1 MLFDPQGRGY
11 FLTANGK
18 QGQVAVDTGVGAR
31 REGDLDK
38 FGDKSETG
46 YDGELGSLPVLPEVE
61 KDTQTKFGLHR
72 TVWTLAWPSVM
83 TMLLQTLN
91 SFMDRG
97 FVGSLGS
104 DALAAVGV
112 GGMFMFLLMSVG
124 MSISTGTSALVS
136 RFTGAK
142 EPDQAKLAANQSLWV
157 GIIAAVLC
165 AALVWPL
172 RHLVVGW
179 MGVDPRAAALCVRYL
194 SLTLLGIPALFV
206 MLILSSVFR
215 GLGDT
220 VTPLRVMIGVNIIH
234 LGGDYLL
241 IFGQPVGVHFVIF
254 GHLIAAHFFTFPRMG
269 LMGGATA
276 LISSQVAGALLYFWF
291 LQRSAL
297 RGFGTRL
304 KRLDFDWA
312 KRILNIGLPAAG
324 QNVSRVL
331 SMMVFTGVLARS
343 PQATAA
349 VAALTIGLTSESIAF
364 MPGFAFSMAAGTL
377 TGQNL
382 GAGKPERAE
391 RAAWVS
397 LQQGLVIMI
406 IMGAVFFV
414 LARPF
419 AHIFTHDPHVVPLTV
434 AYLRIAALSEP
445 FLALGMILT
454 GALNGAGETK
464 APALAGIVTMWGVR
478 LPLAWLLIYG
488 LHYGATGAWWA
499 MTIST
504 ALNGVVA
511 LLLFKGGRWKQAV
524 V

>member
-1 MLFDPQGRGY
+1 M
-11 FLTANGK
+11 
-18 QGQVAVDTGVGAR
+18 AVDTGVGAR
-31 REGDLDK
+31 REGDLENFELENFDDK
-38 FGDKSETG
+38 LETG
-46 YDGELGSLPVLPEVE
+46 FDGEFGSLPMLPEVE
-61 KDTQTKFGLHR
+61 KDAETKAGLHR
-72 TVWTLAWPSVM
+72 TVWMLAWPSVM

-97 FVGSLGS
+97 FVGHLGS

-179 MGVDPRAAALCVRYL
+179 MGVDSHAAGLCVRYL

-220 VTPLRVMIGVNIIH
+220 VTPLRVMIGVNVIH

-241 IFGQPVGVHFVIF
+241 IFGHF
-254 GHLIAAHFFTFPRMG
+254 GFPKMG

-276 LISSQVAGALLYFWF
+276 LVSSQVVGALLYFWF

-297 RGFGTRL
+297 RGFATRL

-312 KRILNIGLPAAG
+312 KRILHIGLPAAG

-331 SMMVFTGVLARS
+331 SMMVFTGVLAWS

-391 RAAWVS
+391 RAAWAS
-397 LQQGLVIMI
+397 LQQGFGIMI
-406 IMGAVFFV
+406 VMGAVFFV

-464 APALAGIVTMWGVR
+464 APAWAGVATMWGVR

-504 ALNGVVA
+504 ALNGIVA
-511 LLLFKGGRWKQAV
+511 LILFKGGRWKQAEV
-524 V
+524 

>member
-1 MLFDPQGRGY
+1 M
-11 FLTANGK
+11 A
-18 QGQVAVDTGVGAR
+18 VVDTGVDAR
-31 REGDLDK
+31 REGDLDTK
-38 FGDKSETG
+38 ISETG
-46 YDGELGSLPVLPEVE
+46 FDGEIGSLPVQPEVE
-61 KDTQTKFGLHR
+61 VPAEASAEKAETKAGLHR
-72 TVWTLAWPSVM
+72 AVWMLAWPSVL
-83 TMLLQTLN
+83 TMLLQTFN
-91 SFMDRG
+91 SFLDRF
-97 FVGSLGS
+97 FVGHLGS

-112 GGMFMFLLMSVG
+112 GGQFMFLLMSLG
-124 MSISTGTSALVS
+124 MSIATGTSALVS
-136 RFTGAK
+136 RFTGAQ
-142 EPDQAKLAANQSLWV
+142 EMDQAKLAANQSLWV
-157 GIIAAVLC
+157 GVIAAVLC

-172 RHLVVGW
+172 RHLVIGW
-179 MGVDPRAAALCVRYL
+179 MGVDSHAAALCVRYL
-194 SLTLLGIPALFV
+194 GLTLVGIPALFV

-241 IFGQPVGVHFVIF
+241 IFGHF
-254 GHLIAAHFFTFPRMG
+254 GLPKMG

-276 LISSQVAGALLYFWF
+276 LISSQVVGALLYFWF

-297 RGFGTRL
+297 RGFATRL
-304 KRLDFDWA
+304 RHLDFDWA
-312 KRILNIGLPAAG
+312 RRILNIGLPAAG

-349 VAALTIGLTSESIAF
+349 VAALTIGLTSESVAF

-382 GAGKPERAE
+382 GAGNPERAE

-397 LQQGLVIMI
+397 LQQGLAVMI
-406 IMGAVFFV
+406 VMGAVFFV

-454 GALNGAGETK
+454 GALNGAGDTK
-464 APALAGIVTMWGVR
+464 APAWAGIATMWGVR

-488 LHYGATGAWWA
+488 LHFGATGAWWA
-499 MTIST
+499 MTTST
-504 ALNGVVA
+504 ALNGLAA
-511 LLLFKGGRWKQAV
+511 LALFRWGRWKQAV

>member
-1 MLFDPQGRGY
+1 MS
-11 FLTANGK
+11 FLTAIGK
-18 QGQVAVDTGVGAR
+18 QGRLAVDTGVGTR
-31 REGDLDK
+31 RDGDLESLE
-38 FGDKSETG
+38 DKSETG
-46 YDGELGSLPVLPEVE
+46 YIGGLGSLPVLPEVE
-61 KDTQTKFGLHR
+61 QGDDTKAGVHR
-72 TVWTLAWPSVM
+72 TVWMLAWPSVL
-83 TMLLQTLN
+83 TMLLQTFN
-91 SFMDRG
+91 SFLDRF
-97 FVGSLGS
+97 FVGHLGS

-124 MSISTGTSALVS
+124 MSISVGTSALVS

-142 EPDQAKLAANQSLWV
+142 ELDQAKLAANQSLWV

-172 RHLVVGW
+172 RHLVIGW
-179 MGVDPRAAALCVRYL
+179 MGVDSYAAALCVRYL

-241 IFGQPVGVHFVIF
+241 IFGHYG
-254 GHLIAAHFFTFPRMG
+254 FPKMG
-269 LMGGATA
+269 LLGGATA
-276 LISSQVAGALLYFWF
+276 LISSQAVGAVLYFWF

-304 KRLDFDWA
+304 KRLDLEWA
-312 KRILNIGLPAAG
+312 RRILNVGLPAAG

-397 LQQGLVIMI
+397 LQQGLAIMMV
-406 IMGAVFFV
+406 MGGVFFV

-434 AYLRIAALSEP
+434 AYLQIAALSEP

-464 APALAGIVTMWGVR
+464 APAWAGIATMWGIR

-488 LHYGATGAWWA
+488 LHHGATGAWWA

-504 ALNGVVA
+504 ALNGLAA
-511 LLLFKGGRWKQAV
+511 LAIFKWGRWKQAV

>member
-1 MLFDPQGRGY
+1 M
-11 FLTANGK
+11 AI
-18 QGQVAVDTGVGAR
+18 DTGVDAR
-31 REGDLDK
+31 RNEQEREGELDLE
-38 FGDKSETG
+38 KSETG
-46 YDGELGSLPVLPEVE
+46 QDGEIGSLPMLPEVGKE
-61 KDTQTKFGLHR
+61 TKFGLHQA
-72 TVWTLAWPSVM
+72 VWTLAWPSVL
-83 TMLLQTLN
+83 TMLLQTFN
-91 SFMDRG
+91 SFLDRF
-97 FVGSLGS
+97 FVGHLGS

-112 GGMFMFLLMSVG
+112 GGQFMFLLFSVG
-124 MSISTGTSALVS
+124 MSIGVGTSALVS

-142 EPDQAKLAANQSLWV
+142 ETDQAKVAANQSLWLAL
-157 GIIAAVLC
+157 IASLISVAV
-165 AALVWPL
+165 VWPL
-172 RHLVVGW
+172 RHAVVGW
-179 MGVDPRAAALCVRYL
+179 MGVDAHAAGLCVRYL
-194 SLTLLGIPALFV
+194 SLTLLGVPALFI

-220 VTPLRVMIGVNIIH
+220 RTPLLVMIGVNIIH

-241 IFGQPVGVHFVIF
+241 IFGNF
-254 GHLIAAHFFTFPRMG
+254 GFPRMG
-269 LMGGATA
+269 LIGGATA
-276 LISSQVAGALLYFWF
+276 LISSQVIGALLYFLF

-297 RGFGTRL
+297 RGFAARM
-304 KRLDFDWA
+304 KKLDFDWA
-312 KRILNIGLPAAG
+312 RRILVIAVPAAG
-324 QNVSRVL
+324 QNLSRVL

-382 GAGKPERAE
+382 GANNPRRAE
-391 RAAWVS
+391 KAAWS
-397 LQQGLVIMI
+397 ALQQGLAIMI
-406 IMGAVFFV
+406 VMGGVFFV

-454 GALNGAGETK
+454 GALNGAGDTK
-464 APALAGIVTMWGVR
+464 APAWAGVATMWGVR

-488 LHYGATGAWWA
+488 LHFGATGAWWA
-499 MTIST
+499 MTVST
-504 ALNGVVA
+504 ALNGLVA
-511 LLLFKGGRWKQAV
+511 LALFKRGTWKQSV

>member
-1 MLFDPQGRGY
+1 M
-11 FLTANGK
+11 
-18 QGQVAVDTGVGAR
+18 AVDTGVGAR
-31 REGDLDK
+31 REGGLEN
-38 FGDKSETG
+38 FGDKAETG
-46 YDGELGSLPVLPEVE
+46 FDGELGSLPVEPEVE
-61 KDTQTKFGLHR
+61 EDETEEDETPAGLHR
-72 TVWTLAWPSVM
+72 TVWMLAWPSVL

-91 SFMDRG
+91 SFLDRF
-97 FVGSLGS
+97 FVGHLGS

-112 GGMFMFLLMSVG
+112 GGQFMFLLMSVG
-124 MSISTGTSALVS
+124 MSISVGTSALVS
-136 RFTGAK
+136 RFTGAE

-157 GIIAAVLC
+157 GVIAAVVC
-165 AALVWPL
+165 AGLVWPL
-172 RHLVVGW
+172 RQAVIGA
-179 MGVDPRAAALCVRYL
+179 MGVDAHAAGLCVRYL
-194 SLTLLGIPALFV
+194 SLTLVGIPALFV

-241 IFGQPVGVHFVIF
+241 IFGHF
-254 GHLIAAHFFTFPRMG
+254 GFPKMG

-276 LISSQVAGALLYFWF
+276 LILSQVVGALLYFWF

-304 KRLDFDWA
+304 RRLDFDWA
-312 KRILNIGLPAAG
+312 KRILHIGLPAAG

-382 GAGKPERAE
+382 GAGNPNRAE

-397 LQQGLVIMI
+397 LQQGLAIMI
-406 IMGAVFFV
+406 VMGAVFFV

-464 APALAGIVTMWGVR
+464 APAWAGIATMWGVR

-488 LHYGATGAWWA
+488 LHHGATGAWWA
-499 MTIST
+499 MTTST
-504 ALNGVVA
+504 ALNGVAA
-511 LLLFKGGRWKQAV
+511 LALFKLGRWKQAEV
-524 V
+524 

>member
-1 MLFDPQGRGY
+1 
-11 FLTANGK
+11 LTAIGK
-18 QGQVAVDTGVGAR
+18 QGRLAVDTGVGAR
-31 REGDLDK
+31 REEDL
-38 FGDKSETG
+38 GSLEDKSETG
-46 YDGELGSLPVLPEVE
+46 YVGGLGSLPVLPEVE
-61 KDTQTKFGLHR
+61 RDDDTRAGVHR
-72 TVWTLAWPSVM
+72 TVWMLAWPSVL
-83 TMLLQTLN
+83 TMLLQTFN
-91 SFMDRG
+91 SFLDRF
-97 FVGSLGS
+97 FVGHLGS

-124 MSISTGTSALVS
+124 MSISVGTSALVS
-136 RFTGAK
+136 RFTGSK
-142 EPDQAKLAANQSLWV
+142 EPDQVKLAANQSLWV

-165 AALVWPL
+165 AGLVWPL
-172 RHLVVGW
+172 RHAVIGW
-179 MGVDPRAAALCVRYL
+179 MGVDSHAASLCVRYL

-241 IFGQPVGVHFVIF
+241 IFGHYG
-254 GHLIAAHFFTFPRMG
+254 FPKMG
-269 LMGGATA
+269 LLGGATA
-276 LISSQVAGALLYFWF
+276 LISSQAVGALLYFWF

-304 KRLDFDWA
+304 KRLDLDWA
-312 KRILNIGLPAAG
+312 RRILNIGLPAAG

-331 SMMVFTGVLARS
+331 SMMIFTGVLARS

-397 LQQGLVIMI
+397 LQQGLAIMMV
-406 IMGAVFFV
+406 MGGVFFV

-464 APALAGIVTMWGVR
+464 APAWAGIATMWGVR

-499 MTIST
+499 MTAST
-504 ALNGVVA
+504 ALNGLVA
-511 LLLFKGGRWKQAV
+511 LAIFKWGRWKQAV

>member
-1 MLFDPQGRGY
+1 MS
-11 FLTANGK
+11 ASGK
-18 QGQVAVDTGVGAR
+18 QDCLAVDTGVDAR
-31 REGDLDK
+31 REGRWEDEQ
-38 FGDKSETG
+38 ETG
-46 YDGELGSLPVLPEVE
+46 YDGEIGSLPMLPEAE
-61 KDTQTKFGLHR
+61 ETTQKTKEETKSGLHR
-72 TVWTLAWPSVM
+72 AVWMLAWPSVL
-83 TMLLQTLN
+83 TMLLQTFN
-91 SFMDRG
+91 SFLDRF
-97 FVGSLGS
+97 FVGHLGS

-112 GGMFMFLLMSVG
+112 GGQFMFLLMSVG
-124 MSISTGTSALVS
+124 MSISVGTSALVS
-136 RFTGAK
+136 RFTGAS

-157 GIIAAVLC
+157 GVITAVLC

-172 RHLVVGW
+172 RPVVVHW
-179 MGVDPRAAALCVRYL
+179 MGVDPRASALCVRYL

-234 LGGDYLL
+234 LSGDYLL
-241 IFGQPVGVHFVIF
+241 IFGKF
-254 GHLIAAHFFTFPRMG
+254 GFPKMG
-269 LMGGATA
+269 LIGGATA
-276 LISSQVAGALLYFWF
+276 LITSQVVGALLYFWF
-291 LQRSAL
+291 LQRSPM

-304 KRLDFDWA
+304 KRLDWDWA

-382 GAGKPERAE
+382 GAGNPGRAE
-391 RAAWVS
+391 RAAWAA
-397 LQQGLVIMI
+397 LQQGLGIMI
-406 IMGAVFFV
+406 VMGAVFFL

-419 AHIFTHDPHVVPLTV
+419 AHIFTHDPEVVPLTV
-434 AYLRIAALSEP
+434 SYLRIAALSEP

-464 APALAGIVTMWGVR
+464 APAWAGIATMWGVR

-488 LHYGATGAWWA
+488 VGFGATGAWWA
-499 MTIST
+499 MTVST
-504 ALNGVVA
+504 ALNGLVA
-511 LLLFKGGRWKQAV
+511 LALFKWGRWKQAV

>member
-1 MLFDPQGRGY
+1 VVEPKREDDFDGELEFDGELQ
-11 FLTANGK
+11 
-18 QGQVAVDTGVGAR
+18 TG
-31 REGDLDK
+31 
-38 FGDKSETG
+38 FS
-46 YDGELGSLPVLPEVE
+46 GELGSLPVLPEVAQAKE
-61 KDTQTKFGLHR
+61 TKSGLHR
-72 TVWTLAWPSVM
+72 AVWILAWPSVL

-97 FVGSLGS
+97 FVGRLGS

-124 MSISTGTSALVS
+124 MSIAVGTSALVA
-136 RFTGAK
+136 RFSGAN
-142 EPDQAKLAANQSLWV
+142 EPDQAKLAANQSLWIGV
-157 GIIAAVLC
+157 IAAFVC
-165 AALVWPL
+165 MALVWPF
-172 RHLVVGW
+172 RHLAVGW
-179 MGVDPRAAALCVRYL
+179 MGVNAHAADLCVRYL
-194 SLTLLGIPALFV
+194 SLSLLGIPALFM

-220 VTPLRVMIGVNIIH
+220 VTPLRVMIGVNVIH

-241 IFGQPVGVHFVIF
+241 IFGSF
-254 GHLIAAHFFTFPRMG
+254 GFPKMG
-269 LMGGATA
+269 LIGGATA
-276 LISSQVAGALLYFWF
+276 LVTSQVVGAALYFWF
-291 LQRSAL
+291 LQRSPL

-304 KRLDFDWA
+304 KHLDFGWA

-382 GAGKPERAE
+382 GAGSPERAE
-391 RAAWVS
+391 RAAWAA
-397 LQQGLVIMI
+397 LQQGLGVMI
-406 IMGAVFFV
+406 VMGAVFFV

-419 AHIFTHDPHVVPLTV
+419 AHIFTHDPQVVPLTV
-434 AYLRIAALSEP
+434 AYLRIAAVSEP

-454 GALNGAGETK
+454 GALNGAGDTK
-464 APALAGIVTMWGVR
+464 APAWAGIATMWAVR

-488 LHYGATGAWWA
+488 FSLGAIGAWWA

-504 ALNGVVA
+504 ALNGLVA
-511 LLLFKGGRWKQAV
+511 LALFKWGRWKHALV
-524 V
+524 

>member
-1 MLFDPQGRGY
+1 M
-11 FLTANGK
+11 AASGK
-18 QGQVAVDTGVGAR
+18 QGRLAVDTGVGAR
-31 REGDLDK
+31 RTGDLED

-61 KDTQTKFGLHR
+61 KDTETKSGLHR
-72 TVWTLAWPSVM
+72 AVWMLAWPSVM

-97 FVGSLGS
+97 FVGHLGS

-112 GGMFMFLLMSVG
+112 GGQFMFLLMSVG

-136 RFTGAK
+136 RFTGAL

-157 GIIAAVLC
+157 GIIAAVFC
-165 AALVWPL
+165 AAGVWPL

-179 MGVDPRAAALCVRYL
+179 MGVDAHAAGLCVRYL

-241 IFGQPVGVHFVIF
+241 IFGHF
-254 GHLIAAHFFTFPRMG
+254 GFPKMG

-276 LISSQVAGALLYFWF
+276 LISSQVVGALLYFWF

-297 RGFGTRL
+297 HGFATRL

-391 RAAWVS
+391 RAAWAS

-406 IMGAVFFV
+406 VMGAVFFV
-414 LARPF
+414 FARPF

-464 APALAGIVTMWGVR
+464 APAWAGVATMWGVR

-488 LHYGATGAWWA
+488 LHFGATGAWWA
-499 MTIST
+499 MTTST
-504 ALNGVVA
+504 ALNGIVA
-511 LLLFKGGRWKQAV
+511 LILFKGGRWKQAEV
-524 V
+524 